1 MNFVSFLLAYSTVFI
16 WQQIYA
22 LHILHQCGFAKDP
35 ALRASFHKKSRI
47 RSIRSIADIAGY
59 SFILL
64 PRHKSFIAI
73 SYNLDGQVII
83 RPAISHKHLQSFFVY
98 G

>member
-16 WQQIYA
+16 WQQIYV
-22 LHILHQCGFAKDP
+22 LHILHQCGFAKGP
-35 ALRASFHKKSRI
+35 ALRASFHKKSGI

-64 PRHKSFIAI
+64 PRASVLSLFPITSMGRL
-73 SYNLDGQVII
+73 SYGL
-83 RPAISHKHLQSFFVY
+83 
-98 G
+98 

>member
-16 WQQIYA
+16 WQQIYV
-22 LHILHQCGFAKDP
+22 LHILHQCGFAKGP
-35 ALRASFHKKSRI
+35 ALRTSFHKKSGI

-64 PRHKSFIAI
+64 PRYKRFIAI
-73 SYNLDGQVII
+73 SYNLEGQVII
-83 RPAISHKHLQSFFVY
+83 RPVISHKNLYSFFLY